1 MLITKKQKGKHTMKQ
16 KDNENR
22 KTLVFTVVLGF
33 FVMGT
38 VVYQHLSSPGEST
51 MDDFSIG
58 EQEFVRD
65 NPVSIIDTIEPNEWN
80 KEVNSTDDFLGN
92 EVVSTL
98 DEEPIKSFSEA
109 FTEARSLL
117 GSGKTFSWNGSEY
130 STSYAEEENSM
141 KQFMTPRVPKDDN
154 KTENFAEEKNQD
166 TLKNQH
172 SIVVHNN
179 QQ

>member
-1 MLITKKQKGKHTMKQ
+1 MKQ
-16 KDNENR
+16 IDNENR
-22 KTLVFTVVLGF
+22 KTLAFTVVLGF
-33 FVMGT
+33 IVMGT

-51 MDDFSIG
+51 MDDFSIV
-58 EQEFVRD
+58 EQEFVKD
-65 NPVSIIDTIEPNEWN
+65 NPVSIIDTIEPDEWD

-98 DEEPIKSFSEA
+98 DEEAIKSFSEA

-141 KQFMTPRVPKDDN
+141 KQFMTPGVPKDDN

>member
-51 MDDFSIG
+51 MDNFSLV
-58 EQEFVRD
+58 EQEFVKD
-65 NPVSIIDTIEPNEWN
+65 NPVSIIDTIEPDEWD

-141 KQFMTPRVPKDDN
+141 KQFMTPGVPKDDN
-154 KTENFAEEKNQD
+154 KTENFAEEKNQE
-166 TLKNQH
+166 TLKNQP
-172 SIVVHNN
+172 SIVLHNN

>member
-1 MLITKKQKGKHTMKQ
+1 MKQ

-51 MDDFSIG
+51 MDDFSIV
-58 EQEFVRD
+58 EQEFVKD
-65 NPVSIIDTIEPNEWN
+65 NPVSIIDTIEPDEWD

-117 GSGKTFSWNGSEY
+117 GSGKTFSWNGLEY
-130 STSYAEEENSM
+130 STSYAEEENGM
-141 KQFMTPRVPKDDN
+141 KQFMTPGVPKDDN

>member
-1 MLITKKQKGKHTMKQ
+1 MKQ

-38 VVYQHLSSPGEST
+38 VVYQNLSSPGEST
-51 MDDFSIG
+51 MDNFSLV
-58 EQEFVRD
+58 EQEFVKD
-65 NPVSIIDTIEPNEWN
+65 NPVSIIDTIEPDEWD

-130 STSYAEEENSM
+130 STSYAEEKNSM
-141 KQFMTPRVPKDDN
+141 KPFMTPGVPKDDN
-154 KTENFAEEKNQD
+154 KTENFAEEKNQE
-166 TLKNQH
+166 TLKNQP
-172 SIVVHNN
+172 SIVLHNN

>member
-1 MLITKKQKGKHTMKQ
+1 MKQ

-51 MDDFSIG
+51 MDDFSIV

-65 NPVSIIDTIEPNEWN
+65 NPVSIIDTIEPDEWD

-92 EVVSTL
+92 EIVSTL

-141 KQFMTPRVPKDDN
+141 KQFMIPGVPKDDN

>member
-1 MLITKKQKGKHTMKQ
+1 MITKKQKGKHTMKQ
-16 KDNENR
+16 IDNENR

-33 FVMGT
+33 IILGT

-51 MDDFSIG
+51 MDDFSIV
-58 EQEFVRD
+58 EQEFVKEI
-65 NPVSIIDTIEPNEWN
+65 PVSIIDTIEPDEWD

-92 EVVSTL
+92 EAVSTL

-109 FTEARSLL
+109 FAEARSLL
-117 GSGKTFSWNGSEY
+117 GSGKAFSWNGSEY
-130 STSYAEEENSM
+130 STSYAEEENSRE
-141 KQFMTPRVPKDDN
+141 QLMTPGVPKDDN
-154 KTENFAEEKNQD
+154 KTENFAEEKNQN
-166 TLKNQH
+166 TLKSQH

>member
-1 MLITKKQKGKHTMKQ
+1 MKQ

-38 VVYQHLSSPGEST
+38 VVYQNLSSPGEST
-51 MDDFSIG
+51 MDNFSLV
-58 EQEFVRD
+58 EQEFVKD
-65 NPVSIIDTIEPNEWN
+65 NPVSIIDTIEPDEWD

-141 KQFMTPRVPKDDN
+141 KQFMIPGVPKGDN

>member
-1 MLITKKQKGKHTMKQ
+1 MKQ

-38 VVYQHLSSPGEST
+38 VVYQNLSSPGEST
-51 MDDFSIG
+51 MDNFSLV
-58 EQEFVRD
+58 EQEFVKD
-65 NPVSIIDTIEPNEWN
+65 NPVSIIDTIEPDEWD

-109 FTEARSLL
+109 FAEARSLL
-117 GSGKTFSWNGSEY
+117 GSGKAFNWNGSEY
-130 STSYAEEENSM
+130 STSYAEEKNSM
-141 KQFMTPRVPKDDN
+141 EPFMTPGVPKDDN
-154 KTENFAEEKNQD
+154 KTENFSEEKNQE
-166 TLKNQH
+166 TLKNQP
-172 SIVVHNN
+172 SIVLHNN

>member
-1 MLITKKQKGKHTMKQ
+1 MKQ

-51 MDDFSIG
+51 MDDFSIV

-65 NPVSIIDTIEPNEWN
+65 NPVSIIDTIEPDEWD

-92 EVVSTL
+92 EVVPTL

-130 STSYAEEENSM
+130 FTSYAEEENSM
-141 KQFMTPRVPKDDN
+141 KQFMIPGVPKDDN
-154 KTENFAEEKNQD
+154 KTENFSEEKNQD

>member
-1 MLITKKQKGKHTMKQ
+1 MKQ

-51 MDDFSIG
+51 MDDFSIV

-65 NPVSIIDTIEPNEWN
+65 NPVSIIDTIEPDEWD

-92 EVVSTL
+92 EVVPTL

-141 KQFMTPRVPKDDN
+141 KQFMIPGVPKDDN
-154 KTENFAEEKNQD
+154 KTENFSEEKNQD

>member
-38 VVYQHLSSPGEST
+38 VVYQNLSSPGEST
-51 MDDFSIG
+51 MDNFSLV
-58 EQEFVRD
+58 EQEFVKD
-65 NPVSIIDTIEPNEWN
+65 NPVSIIDTIEPDEWD

-98 DEEPIKSFSEA
+98 DEEPIKSFSET

-130 STSYAEEENSM
+130 STSYAEEKNSM
-141 KQFMTPRVPKDDN
+141 EPFMTPRVPKDDN
-154 KTENFAEEKNQD
+154 KTENFAEEKNQE
-166 TLKNQH
+166 TLKNQP
-172 SIVVHNN
+172 SIVLHNN

>member
-1 MLITKKQKGKHTMKQ
+1 MKQ

-22 KTLVFTVVLGF
+22 KTLIFTVVLGF

-65 NPVSIIDTIEPNEWN
+65 NPVSIIDTIEPDEWD

-117 GSGKTFSWNGSEY
+117 GSEKTFSWNGSEY

-141 KQFMTPRVPKDDN
+141 KKFMIPGVPKDDN

-172 SIVVHNN
+172 SIVLHNN

>member
-1 MLITKKQKGKHTMKQ
+1 MKQ

-22 KTLVFTVVLGF
+22 KTLIFTVVLGF

-51 MDDFSIG
+51 MDDFSIV

-65 NPVSIIDTIEPNEWN
+65 NPVSIIDSIEPDEWD

-141 KQFMTPRVPKDDN
+141 KQFMIPGVPKDDN

-172 SIVVHNN
+172 SIVGHNN

>member
-1 MLITKKQKGKHTMKQ
+1 MKQ

-51 MDDFSIG
+51 MDDFSIV

-65 NPVSIIDTIEPNEWN
+65 NPVSIIDTIEPDEWD

-130 STSYAEEENSM
+130 STSYLEEENSM
-141 KQFMTPRVPKDDN
+141 KQFMIPGVPKDDN

>member
-1 MLITKKQKGKHTMKQ
+1 MKQ

-22 KTLVFTVVLGF
+22 KTLIFTVVLGF

-51 MDDFSIG
+51 MDDFSIV
-58 EQEFVRD
+58 EQEFVKD
-65 NPVSIIDTIEPNEWN
+65 NPVSIIDTIEPNEWD

-92 EVVSTL
+92 DVVSTL

-117 GSGKTFSWNGSEY
+117 GSEKTFSWNGSEY

-141 KQFMTPRVPKDDN
+141 KQFMTPGVPKDDN

-166 TLKNQH
+166 ILKNQH

>member
-1 MLITKKQKGKHTMKQ
+1 MKQ

-22 KTLVFTVVLGF
+22 KTLIFTVVLGF

-38 VVYQHLSSPGEST
+38 VVYQHLSSSGEST
-51 MDDFSIG
+51 MGNFSIV
-58 EQEFVRD
+58 EQEFVKD
-65 NPVSIIDTIEPNEWN
+65 NSVSIIDTIEPDEWD

-117 GSGKTFSWNGSEY
+117 GSGKTFSWNRSEY

-141 KQFMTPRVPKDDN
+141 KQFMIPGVPKDDN

>member
-16 KDNENR
+16 IDNENR

-33 FVMGT
+33 IVMGT

-51 MDDFSIG
+51 MDDFSIV
-58 EQEFVRD
+58 EQEFVKEI
-65 NPVSIIDTIEPNEWN
+65 PVPIIDTIEPDEWD

-92 EVVSTL
+92 EAVSTL
-98 DEEPIKSFSEA
+98 DQEPIKSFSEA
-109 FTEARSLL
+109 FAEARSLL
-117 GSGKTFSWNGSEY
+117 GSGKAFSWNGSEY
-130 STSYAEEENSM
+130 STSYAEEENSRE
-141 KQFMTPRVPKDDN
+141 QLMTPGVPKDDN
-154 KTENFAEEKNQD
+154 KTENFAEEKNQN
-166 TLKNQH
+166 TLKSQH

>member
-1 MLITKKQKGKHTMKQ
+1 MKQ

-38 VVYQHLSSPGEST
+38 VVYQNLSSPGEST
-51 MDDFSIG
+51 MDNFSLV
-58 EQEFVRD
+58 EQEFVKEI
-65 NPVSIIDTIEPNEWN
+65 PVPIIDTIEPDEWD

-130 STSYAEEENSM
+130 STSYAEEKNIMEP
-141 KQFMTPRVPKDDN
+141 FMTPGVPKDDN
-154 KTENFAEEKNQD
+154 KTENFAEEKNQE
-166 TLKNQH
+166 TLKNQP
-172 SIVVHNN
+172 SIVLHNN

>member
-1 MLITKKQKGKHTMKQ
+1 MKQ
-16 KDNENR
+16 IDNENR

-33 FVMGT
+33 IILGT

-51 MDDFSIG
+51 MDDFSIV
-58 EQEFVRD
+58 EQEFVKEI
-65 NPVSIIDTIEPNEWN
+65 PVSIIDTIEPDEWD

-92 EVVSTL
+92 EAVSTL

-109 FTEARSLL
+109 FAEARSLL
-117 GSGKTFSWNGSEY
+117 GSGKAFSWNGSEY
-130 STSYAEEENSM
+130 STSYAEEENSRE
-141 KQFMTPRVPKDDN
+141 QLMTPGVPKDDN
-154 KTENFAEEKNQD
+154 KTENFAEEKNQE
-166 TLKNQH
+166 TLKNQP

>member
-1 MLITKKQKGKHTMKQ
+1 MLITKKKKGKHTMKQ

-38 VVYQHLSSPGEST
+38 VVYQNLSSPGEST
-51 MDDFSIG
+51 MDNFSLV
-58 EQEFVRD
+58 EQEFVKD
-65 NPVSIIDTIEPNEWN
+65 NPVSIIDTIEPDEWD

-98 DEEPIKSFSEA
+98 DEEPIKSFSET

-130 STSYAEEENSM
+130 STSYTEEKNSM
-141 KQFMTPRVPKDDN
+141 EPFMTPGVPKDDN
-154 KTENFAEEKNQD
+154 KTENFAEEKNQE
-166 TLKNQH
+166 TLKNQP
-172 SIVVHNN
+172 SIVLHNN

>member
-1 MLITKKQKGKHTMKQ
+1 MKQ

-51 MDDFSIG
+51 MDDFSIV
-58 EQEFVRD
+58 EQEFVKD
-65 NPVSIIDTIEPNEWN
+65 NLVSIIDTIEPDEWD

-130 STSYAEEENSM
+130 STSYLEEENSM
-141 KQFMTPRVPKDDN
+141 KQFMIPGVPKDDN

>member
-51 MDDFSIG
+51 MDNFSLV
-58 EQEFVRD
+58 EQEFVKD
-65 NPVSIIDTIEPNEWN
+65 NPVSIIDTIEPDEWD
-80 KEVNSTDDFLGN
+80 KEVNSTDNFLGN

-130 STSYAEEENSM
+130 STSYAEEKNSM
-141 KQFMTPRVPKDDN
+141 EQFMTPGVPKDDN
-154 KTENFAEEKNQD
+154 KTENFAEEKNQE
-166 TLKNQH
+166 TLKNQP
-172 SIVVHNN
+172 SIVLHNN

>member
-1 MLITKKQKGKHTMKQ
+1 MKQ

-22 KTLVFTVVLGF
+22 KTLIFTVVLGF

-51 MDDFSIG
+51 MDDFSIV

-65 NPVSIIDTIEPNEWN
+65 NPVSIIDTIEPDEWD

-92 EVVSTL
+92 EAVSTL
-98 DEEPIKSFSEA
+98 DEESIKSFSEA
-109 FTEARSLL
+109 FAEARSLL

-130 STSYAEEENSM
+130 STSYAEEENGM
-141 KQFMTPRVPKDDN
+141 KQFMTPGVPKDDN

-166 TLKNQH
+166 ILKNQH

>member
-1 MLITKKQKGKHTMKQ
+1 MKQ

-22 KTLVFTVVLGF
+22 KTLIFTVVLGF

-51 MDDFSIG
+51 MDNFSIV
-58 EQEFVRD
+58 EHEFVRD
-65 NPVSIIDTIEPNEWN
+65 NPVSIIGSIEPEEWD

-141 KQFMTPRVPKDDN
+141 KQFMIPGVPKDDN

>member
-1 MLITKKQKGKHTMKQ
+1 MKQ

-51 MDDFSIG
+51 MDDFSIV
-58 EQEFVRD
+58 EQEFVKD
-65 NPVSIIDTIEPNEWN
+65 NLVSIIDTIEPDEWD
-80 KEVNSTDDFLGN
+80 KGVNSTDDLLDN

-109 FTEARSLL
+109 FAEARSLL
-117 GSGKTFSWNGSEY
+117 GSGKIFSWNGSEY
-130 STSYAEEENSM
+130 STSYAEEENRM
-141 KQFMTPRVPKDDN
+141 KQFMTPGVPRDDN
-154 KTENFAEEKNQD
+154 KTENFAEEINQD

-179 QQ
+179 QE

>member
-51 MDDFSIG
+51 MDDFSIV

-65 NPVSIIDTIEPNEWN
+65 NPVSIIDTIEPDEWD

-141 KQFMTPRVPKDDN
+141 KQFMIPGVPKDDN
-154 KTENFAEEKNQD
+154 KTENFAEEKNQE
-166 TLKNQH
+166 TLKNQP
-172 SIVVHNN
+172 SIVLHNN